1 MANIIK
7 APVTGSRKHSASVF
21 LAGTIEMGKAV
32 DWQKQ
37 IEQELEHLDVDIFNP
52 RRDDWDASWEQSIHN
67 PQFKEQVT
75 WELDRLDEASIIFMY
90 FVPGMMSPISLL
102 EFGLHSNSQKM
113 IVVCPDGFWRKGN
126 VEVVCD
132 RLGIRF
138 FHTLDE
144 GIAFLKSAAYLDI
157 LSV

>member
-1 MANIIK
+1 MANVIK

-37 IEQELEHLDVDIFNP
+37 IEQELEHLDIDIFNP

-138 FHTLDE
+138 FHTLEE